1 MTARLTPTSKAGR
14 SAAIALTALLLMAGN
29 AQAQDAP
36 APVVYD
42 SDPIVIATDAGP
54 VSFRVELAM
63 TPEQRARGLMHRKS
77 MPENVGMLFD
87 FGQTRIVSMWMRNTY
102 LPLDMVFMTEDGTIV
117 TIAAD
122 TVPLSEEV
130 ISSGEPVRYVLELNS
145 GIAAARGIAV
155 GDKAQHPSIAMPGD

>member
-1 MTARLTPTSKAGR
+1 MTARRTLSSKAGKQ
-14 SAAIALTALLLMAGN
+14 ALVALTGLLLIAGN

-36 APVVYD
+36 APVVYE
-42 SDPIVIATDAGP
+42 SDPIVIETVAGP

-63 TPEQRARGLMHRKS
+63 TPEQRTLGLMYRKS
-77 MPENVGMLFD
+77 MPEDVGMLFD
-87 FGQTRIVSMWMRNTY
+87 FGEARMVVMWMRNTY
-102 LPLDMVFMTEDGTIV
+102 LPLDMLFMAEDGTIA

-155 GDKAQHPSIAMPGD
+155 GDTARHPAIGVSGD